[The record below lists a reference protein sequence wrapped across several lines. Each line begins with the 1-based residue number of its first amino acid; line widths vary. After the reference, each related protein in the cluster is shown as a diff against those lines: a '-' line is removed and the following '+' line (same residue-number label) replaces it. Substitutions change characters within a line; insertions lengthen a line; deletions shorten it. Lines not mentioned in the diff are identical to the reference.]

1 MPLRQELLKRLLFIN
16 WRSPRPPFLYGRS
29 QPWPWARRI
38 HHAVVSGQK
47 RPPISESDHD
57 SMKITA
63 GNVNEAD
70 IVSRDYLAQLEHSST
85 LLRSSRRISTKQLDW
100 LNSRWCQLVTWL
112 NRVTDHKIPVSP
124 THERQTNPESQHPRI
139 LDEDFQIILQGL
151 SDRTSCYGQG
161 RDKLRWQFLWPE
173 FMAKLIVY
181 HLDRALEVLEAILET
196 TSTASPIF
204 FSAISD
210 TLHCIIVHD
219 FKLDHKKCPS
229 DNAIRICRFILGLPP
244 SMFQP
249 LSNHSMFILLSHL
262 PREYLVQLYTFISNT
277 DKQEL
282 SSWTLMHFISRLA
295 KLGEVDMA
303 FEAMQK
309 LMKSGCLINRQ
320 NVLSLCTSLLYES
333 SLAAGTNCN
342 TSMIFQY
349 MLKSGVRPNIF
360 IYNVLL
366 YSTIKSIEPKKAWDV
381 YYVMVDSGIQPDTVT
396 YSILLNDA
404 KKRMDSVAMQRIM
417 NIIRESGQTSE
428 YIVTDVLHTILLLHQ
443 RMMSKKRPELESA
456 HSRHVVF
463 DKMLEVYVEHYELE
477 PLTHIIPG
485 LSEVYPLPNR
495 LRTSNPPWIPTSA
508 VLSVMLTGFL
518 SVVSAH
524 GAKIFYENFREL
536 VRNGDP
542 AVASLVKNTYVY
554 NNILMCYYKYEERA
568 KDAPD
573 VIADM
578 ISPTRNDVGVASVG
592 NRAAHTPAKPDIFTW
607 SILVKIFMRLQ
618 LTRAAERVLIMMQ
631 RRDIQPDNITW
642 TSLISGY
649 SRIQNAKMTGDAVR
663 RLKLAGYT
671 PDDFVYRSIA
681 RVYQQDRLFRAMAP
695 GESMTV
701 APPTSTWI
709 ENLKKDIAQ
718 GLSARKIETECE
730 QGVEDEAQGKSEAGR
745 TG

>member
-1 MPLRQELLKRLLFIN
+1 MPLRQESLKRLLFVIR
-16 WRSPRPPFLYGRS
+16 RSPKPPFPYGRS

-47 RPPISESDHD
+47 QPPISELDHD
-57 SMKITA
+57 SMEMRA
-63 GNVNEAD
+63 GNVNEAG
-70 IVSRDYLAQLEHSST
+70 IVSRDYLAPLEDNST
-85 LLRSSRRISTKQLDW
+85 LLKSSRRISMKHLDW
-100 LNSRWCQLVTWL
+100 LNSRWCQLVAWL
-112 NRVTDHKIPVSP
+112 NEVTDYKIPVSL
-124 THERQTNPESQHPRI
+124 THERQSNLESQHPRI
-139 LDEDFQIILQGL
+139 SDEDFQAILQGL

-161 RDKLRWQFLWPE
+161 RDKLRWQILWPE
-173 FMAKLIVY
+173 FIAKLISDHVDQA
-181 HLDRALEVLEAILET
+181 LDVLEAILKT
-196 TSTASPIF
+196 TPTASPIF

-210 TLHCIIVHD
+210 ILHCIIVHN
-219 FKLDHKKCPS
+219 FKLDNNKCPS

-244 SMFQP
+244 NMFQP

-262 PREYLVQLYTFISNT
+262 PRDYLAQFYSFISNI

-282 SSWTLMHFISRLA
+282 TTWTLMHFISKLA
-295 KLGEVDMA
+295 KLGDVDMA

-309 LMKSGCLINRQ
+309 LMNSGCFINGQ

-366 YSTIKSIEPKKAWDV
+366 YSTIKSVEPKKAWDV

-417 NIIRESGQTSE
+417 NIIRDSGQTSK

-456 HSRHVVF
+456 HSRHAVF
-463 DKMLEVYVEHYELE
+463 DKMLEIYVEHYELE

-485 LSEVYPLPNR
+485 LAKAYPLPKR
-495 LRTSNPPWIPTSA
+495 LRKSNPPWYPTSA

-524 GAKIFYENFREL
+524 GAKLFYEHFREL
-536 VRNGDP
+536 VRSGDP
-542 AVASLVKNTYVY
+542 AVASLVKNTYIY
-554 NNILMCYYKYEERA
+554 NNILMCYYNYEERA

-578 ISPTRNDVGVASVG
+578 ISPTRNDVGVVAVG
-592 NRAAHTPAKPDIFTW
+592 DRVAHTPAKPDIFTW

-618 LTRAAERVLIMMQ
+618 LTRAAEQVLIMMQ
-631 RRDIQPDNITW
+631 RRDIHPDNITW

-671 PDDFVYRSIA
+671 PDDYVYRSIA

-695 GESMTV
+695 RESMTV

-709 ENLKKDIAQ
+709 ENLKKDIAM
-718 GLSARKIETECE
+718 GLPARKIETVD
-730 QGVEDEAQGKSEAGR
+730 Q
-745 TG
+745 